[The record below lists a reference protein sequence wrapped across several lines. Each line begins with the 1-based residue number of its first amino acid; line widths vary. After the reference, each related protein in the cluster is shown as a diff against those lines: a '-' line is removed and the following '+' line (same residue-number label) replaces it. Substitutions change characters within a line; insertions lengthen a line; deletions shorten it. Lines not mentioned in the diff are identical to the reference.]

1 MDEVGRG
8 TTVTDGVSIAF
19 ATIYHLLT
27 VNQCRAM
34 FATHFHEL
42 ADMLGY
48 SADHRG
54 QGVFAKVRFYC
65 TGVDETPVC
74 FQSQL
79 SVRHALLTITQKD
92 GFFSYSHRLKP
103 GVNRDSHG
111 LKVAQLAGMPIPAME
126 VAATAVSW
134 FKQRMLSEPDRAGL
148 RDLGQ
153 SLIPRSS

>member
-48 SADHRG
+48 SEDHRG
-54 QGVFAKVRFYC
+54 QGTFEKVRFYC
-65 TGVDETPVC
+65 TDVDETPVC

-79 SVRHALLTITQKD
+79 FVRC
-92 GFFSYSHRLKP
+92 S
-103 GVNRDSHG
+103 
-111 LKVAQLAGMPIPAME
+111 
-126 VAATAVSW
+126 
-134 FKQRMLSEPDRAGL
+134 
-148 RDLGQ
+148 
-153 SLIPRSS
+153 